1 MKPYCKKSLMLIV
14 LVFLVLALLIFL
26 PWQAQ
31 KNVDQGP
38 PVSPS
43 LAPTTPPQVTPP
55 STPPPG
61 I

>member
-1 MKPYCKKSLMLIV
+1 MKSYCKKSLMLIV
-14 LVFLVLALLIFL
+14 LVFLVLALLIFF

-31 KNVDQGP
+31 QNGEQGP

-55 STPPPG
+55 SAPPPG